1 MKLTRKDFLKSA
13 AAAALVA
20 PLGGVRE
27 VFAQEYPSQDIR
39 LICGFPA
46 GSGADIFVRYFA
58 EKLRPVAGRTVIVE
72 NKVGAASN
80 VATEFVARSKPDG
93 YTLYPFAG
101 TTVAAT
107 MALFKNP
114 PVDVGKALTVAA
126 TTSNLAFMLVVD
138 AKSPYKTVQELT
150 EAMKKKG
157 DKASYAVAANP
168 GIIMGS
174 IYKNAAKLE
183 AVEVLYKT
191 APDSLNEM
199 TNGRL
204 DYGLHDPIFAL
215 AQEREGRLRVLAVST
230 GERLQSRP
238 TVPTMKESG
247 IPMDLSLWW
256 GVMVPSATPRPI
268 IDKIN
273 QWFTQIVSTE
283 ETKKFLNEAGGA
295 DPMIRTPD
303 QAQEMFQKA
312 IKEWG
317 DYVRMAKIPQQG

>member
-20 PLGGVRE
+20 PFGVRE
-27 VFAQEYPSQDIR
+27 TFAQEYPSQDIR

-46 GSGADIFVRYFA
+46 GSGADIFVRFFA
-58 EKLRPVAGRTVIVE
+58 EKLRPIAGRTVIVE

-93 YTLYPFAG
+93 HTLYPFAG

-174 IYKNAAKLE
+174 IYKNAAGLQ

-256 GVMVPSATPRPI
+256 GVMLASGTPRPI

-273 QWFTQIVSTE
+273 DWFRQIVSTE